1 MVSERAIE
9 ILTAKVSEDE
19 LKSTIIHAAT
29 TFGWHVHHDRPART
43 GKDGEWR
50 THIQGDAGFPDL
62 TLAREGRV
70 IFAELKRANGR
81 VSEAQHAWLEAL
93 GRPGGTPSQQ
103 AVDPKAN
110 PEVYVW
116 RPIDLPEIMEI
127 LR

>member
-9 ILTAKVSEDE
+9 LLTAQVSEDE
-19 LKSTIIHAAT
+19 LKLTIIHAANV
-29 TFGWHVHHDRPART
+29 FGWHVHHDRPARGGN
-43 GKDGEWR
+43 GKWA

-62 TLAREGRV
+62 VLARAGRV
-70 IFAELKRANGR
+70 IFAELKRTGAD
-81 VSEAQHAWLEAL
+81 VTDTQHAWLVAL
-93 GRPGGTPSQQ
+93 GQSLPGPDRS
-103 AVDPKAN
+103 

>member
-1 MVSERAIE
+1 MVSERAIK
-9 ILTAKVSEDE
+9 ILTAQVSEDE
-19 LKSTIIHAAT
+19 LQSTIIHAAKV
-29 TFGWHVHHDRPART
+29 FGWRVHHDRAARNAR
-43 GKDGEWR
+43 GKWA

-62 TLAREGRV
+62 VLARDGRV
-70 IFAELKRANGR
+70 VFAELKRADGR

>member
-9 ILTAKVSEDE
+9 LLTAQVSEDE
-19 LKSTIIHAAT
+19 LQSTIIAAADV
-29 TFGWHVHHDRPART
+29 FGWHVHHDRAAMNAR
-43 GKDGEWR
+43 GKWA

-62 TLAREGRV
+62 VLARRGRV
-70 IFAELKRANGR
+70 IFAELKRATGK
-81 VSEAQHAWLEAL
+81 VSDDQAEWLEAL
-93 GRPGGTPSQQ
+93 GVNTTG
-103 AVDPKAN
+103 N